1 MRITQEMI
9 WTLASLTLVAQLSAC
24 GSDPGTGP
32 LDGGTRDGA
41 ATKIDGGAS
50 IDGAAGSPDARASQI
65 ARCPAALPADWIFC
79 DDFEAP
85 NVAARY
91 FEFSDDGGDFRRV
104 ATEAASGSYSMEVL
118 WQSGEVSAGG
128 MKVTFGRNPI
138 GTQYRTSE
146 DFTDIYWRMRVKH
159 QTGWVGSPAKL
170 SRATVFSASNWSQ
183 AMIAHLWSAG
193 DVLLGDPAG
202 CVVGGTV
209 QCSGY
214 NDFGNLDWLG
224 QMPGTTPMFSTADAG
239 RWRCVEG
246 HLRLNTPGASDGVFE
261 FWIDGNLESSRSNF
275 DWRGTW
281 TTYGINAVFFEN
293 YWNAGAGT
301 ELRRWFDDI
310 VIATVPIGCD

>member
-1 MRITQEMI
+1 MKVIENVFSALVS
-9 WTLASLTLVAQLSAC
+9 LAVVVSLPGCGTNPNDLSV
-24 GSDPGTGP
+24 
-32 LDGGTRDGA
+32 DGGTVDA
-41 ATKIDGGAS
+41 IS
-50 IDGAAGSPDARASQI
+50 MSPDGPRGLPDAGNSQVGL
-65 ARCPAALPADWIFC
+65 CPNPLPGDWIFC

-91 FEFSDDGGDFRRV
+91 FEFSDNAGDFRRV
-104 ATEAASGSYSMEVL
+104 ATQAASGSYSMEVV

-128 MKVTFGRNPI
+128 FKVTFGRNPI
-138 GTQYRTSE
+138 GSQMRSGE
-146 DFTDIYWRMRVKH
+146 DFNEVYWRMRVKH

-170 SRATVFSASNWSQ
+170 SRATVFSASDWSQ
-183 AMIAHLWSAG
+183 AMIAHLWSSG
-193 DVLLGDPAG
+193 DVLLGDPAS
-202 CVVGGTV
+202 CVVGGAV

-214 NDFGNLDWLG
+214 NDFANLDWLG
-224 QMPGTTPMFSTADAG
+224 QMPGTTPIFSTADAG
-239 RWRCVEG
+239 QWRCVEG

-275 DWRGTW
+275 DWRDTW

-310 VIATVPIGCD
+310 AIATVPIGCN